1 LSVDNW
7 LIKFI
12 KIIGS
17 SVCHQLPARSLGNET
32 LIMPVCSRCE
42 GIYAGF
48 LISAIILF
56 LLFKKK
62 ENELPPIHILI
73 TMIIFVISTI
83 IEGALG
89 LFSIIQT
96 TNISR
101 FTTGYLSG
109 SAVMVVIFPIF
120 NYQYYKDS
128 ITVRIFLKPWQFITF
143 LSVNIIT
150 IVIILLEFKF
160 INYFLF
166 YFSGTA
172 VLFTFYFINLVLL
185 LLIPVFSKKATFL
198 FSRYL
203 IFPTIL
209 SLILTFIE
217 IYLSYRFHQFLF
229 KFH

>member
-1 LSVDNW
+1 MESW
-7 LIKFI
+7 LTKFI
-12 KIIGS
+12 NIIGS
-17 SVCHQLPARSLGNET
+17 SVCHQLPERSLGDKT

-42 GIYAGF
+42 GIYVGF
-48 LISAIILF
+48 FIAAIIIF

-62 ENELPPIHILI
+62 ENELPPLYVLI
-73 TMIIFVISTI
+73 TMIAFVISTI
-83 IEGALG
+83 VEGALG
-89 LFSIIQT
+89 FFSIAH
-96 TNISR
+96 TNNVSR
-101 FTTGYLSG
+101 FVTGYLAG
-109 SAVMVVIFPIF
+109 SAVMVIVFPIF

-217 IYLSYRFHQFLF
+217 IYLSYRFHQFLL